1 MEYDIKKNAI
11 SVIYSS
17 YIFLS
22 DKFAYLISY
31 AEPKAR
37 PPSAP
42 NVVIW
47 VFCSGKNAESPTY
60 PISYLFALYKSDIC
74 LKIM

>member
-1 MEYDIKKNAI
+1 MGVSGLYGVWYENCHII
-11 SVIYSS
+11 IYPS

-22 DKFAYLISY
+22 DKFDYLISY
-31 AEPKAR
+31 VESKAR

-47 VFCSGKNAESPTY
+47 IF
-60 PISYLFALYKSDIC
+60 FAWAKKAFHPCDLVI
-74 LKIM
+74 